1 MGFKITHPLFP
12 HWLLVWP
19 LWHTSTQRLRV
30 PPDRMSGTTDTTK
43 WPHCLHF
50 YFVLVVFDIYRRII
64 FFTFSTVGS
73 WISFPHLLL
82 HFKEVILHQRLPQD
96 KSTFLSS
103 SVYLRPELL
112 FIFTLRVFTDFY
124 QCLNVITPVATKAII
139 LEMYFVYHPAEL
151 ISLSSSISTFSRLIA
166 LLDSCKEILLRH
178 VKI

>member
-50 YFVLVVFDIYRRII
+50 YFVLVVFVIYRRII
-64 FFTFSTVGS
+64 FFTFFTVGS

-82 HFKEVILHQRLPQD
+82 VVILHQRLPRT
-96 KSTFLSS
+96 SPLFSLP
-103 SVYLRPELL
+103 V
-112 FIFTLRVFTDFY
+112 FIFTQSCFSFLRFE
-124 QCLNVITPVATKAII
+124 CL
-139 LEMYFVYHPAEL
+139 L
-151 ISLSSSISTFSRLIA
+151 ISISVWMSLHLWPPRPSFLR
-166 LLDSCKEILLRH
+166 CILFIIPQNWFHSLQAYPH
-178 VKI
+178 STDW

>member
-1 MGFKITHPLFP
+1 MGFKITHPHFP

-50 YFVLVVFDIYRRII
+50 YFVLVVFVIYRRII

-82 HFKEVILHQRLPQD
+82 HFKEVILHRRLPRT
-96 KSTFLSS
+96 SPLFFLP
-103 SVYLRPELL
+103 V
-112 FIFTLRVFTDFY
+112 FIFTQSCFSFLRLE
-124 QCLNVITPVATKAII
+124 CL
-139 LEMYFVYHPAEL
+139 L
-151 ISLSSSISTFSRLIA
+151 ISISVWMSLHLWPPRPSFLR
-166 LLDSCKEILLRH
+166 CILFIVPQNWFH
-178 VKI
+178 SPQAYPHSADW